1 MVFRRPLHEIALWP
15 AAELE
20 LIQAYLE
27 KRPAGEDRIERVIA
41 QGQAI
46 YINRHLK
53 EGTTPRTPADF
64 LPYLDPWADA
74 VKADATRYS
83 DVDRAMIKALGT

>member
-27 KRPAGEDRIERVIA
+27 KRPAGEERIERALA
-41 QGQAI
+41 QGQAL
-46 YINRHLK
+46 YTNRHLQ
-53 EGTTPRTPADF
+53 EGAVPRTPSDF
-64 LPYLDPWADA
+64 LLYLDPWAEA
-74 VKADATRYS
+74 VKADSTRYS